1 MGTLIIYLENI
12 QTYAKVNKVV
22 LKNSYIPFA
31 QIS

>member
-1 MGTLIIYLENI
+1 MCTLIIYLENI

-22 LKNSYIPFA
+22 LKNSCFTFD

>member
-1 MGTLIIYLENI
+1 MGTPIIYVENI